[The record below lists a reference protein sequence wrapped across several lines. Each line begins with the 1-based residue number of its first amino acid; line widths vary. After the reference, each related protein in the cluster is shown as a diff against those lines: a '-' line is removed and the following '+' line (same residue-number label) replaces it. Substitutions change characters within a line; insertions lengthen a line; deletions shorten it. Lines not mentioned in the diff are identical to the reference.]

1 MKKFLGITLAL
12 VLVLALAITSS
23 AALSSSWR
31 VATPYTTGYEGGSV
45 TTAGSSIVIE
55 ATPSTNY
62 KMAGVVFKD
71 KVAVNGL
78 EVVFRL
84 TFDNPAGYGAPGYCF
99 GIELSSD
106 TYGDFVAYTDPGVMA
121 GNTMSIGCDPAKTAA
136 WAFYPSSEGVVD
148 IYGAMNSLVPVS
160 FADEH
165 ATASFAADITVKFVV
180 NGANID
186 FYVNGSK
193 KAAYSA
199 PKADVLDSNGKA
211 NLAFFCNGYGSAGLS
226 ATLKSVNGV
235 AANDWT
241 GTAASGTT
249 TPDTADIDVVV
260 IAAAA
265 IVALAAVAF
274 VYKARKA

>member
-31 VATPYTTGYEGGSV
+31 VATPYTKDGHEAGSV
-45 TTAGSSIVIE
+45 VTAGSSIVLE
-55 ATPSTNY
+55 ATPSSWH

-84 TFDNPAGYGAPGYCF
+84 TFDNPDGYGAPGYCF
-99 GIELSSD
+99 GVELSSD
-106 TYGDFVAYTDPGVMA
+106 TYGDFVAYTDPGVMQ
-121 GNTMSIGCDPAKTAA
+121 GNSMSIGCDPAKTAA
-136 WAFYPSSEGVVD
+136 WAFFPTSEGVVD

-160 FADEH
+160 FTDEH
-165 ATASFAADITVKFVV
+165 ATASYTADITVKFVV
-180 NGANID
+180 NGDNID

-211 NLAFFCNGYGSAGLS
+211 NLAFFCNGFGAAGLS

-241 GTAASGTT
+241 GTAASGT